1 MAELQNILIR
11 PLKTEKSLG
20 DTMVSNGTYVF
31 EVGIDSNK
39 PQIKSAIEQLFG
51 VKVDS
56 VRTLIV
62 RGKIK
67 RFGRYQG
74 KRSNWK
80 KAYIKLASGH
90 SIESL
95 RG

>member
-20 DTMVSNGTYVF
+20 DTMVGNDTYVF
-31 EVGIDSNK
+31 EVGISSNK
-39 PQIKSAIEQLFG
+39 PQIKSAVEQLFG